1 MLCTVSYEKATAGG
15 TTMFA
20 GIVQMLEALEP
31 QWRSGC
37 GHCHSGDTIS
47 GYRCPPQST
56 DAEEGENVE
65 TETADSGVPDSAV
78 PDDGVPDDGAA
89 EVSEV
94 KQEDTPTATAAA
106 ATTVTED
113 DITKIIVRK
122 IKQDRS
128 NNEKIGA
135 ILRTYGAAK
144 VSDLPVAKYEAFL
157 TDVSQL

>member
-1 MLCTVSYEKATAGG
+1 M
-15 TTMFA
+15 
-20 GIVQMLEALEP
+20 
-31 QWRSGC
+31 
-37 GHCHSGDTIS
+37 
-47 GYRCPPQST
+47 
-56 DAEEGENVE
+56 
-65 TETADSGVPDSAV
+65 
-78 PDDGVPDDGAA
+78 
-89 EVSEV
+89 

-113 DITKIIVRK
+113 DITKIIVHK